1 MAATSVATELTRIV
15 PTVVQIE
22 IEGLTPLICNNFSEK
37 IKTQIREAQA
47 GKKAAKAPKDPAA
60 LYEGAKYLLPDGSY
74 GFPAAGFKGAC
85 VSAGRFFNGITMTA
99 LRQGIFVHG
108 EGPDQL
114 VRLTGFTDEPIMRED
129 AVRNQTG
136 VVDLR
141 YRPMFENWGATIKV
155 EFIPSLL
162 SLDSVISIVDAAG
175 IGGIG
180 EWRPTAPK
188 SNGDY
193 GRFQTVD
200 GGVSVLT
207 TEKAAE

>member
-1 MAATSVATELTRIV
+1 MATSVVADLTKIV

-22 IEGLTPLICNNFSEK
+22 VEGITPLITNNFSEK
-37 IKTQIREAQA
+37 IKTQIRETQA

-155 EFIPSLL
+155 EFIPSIL

-193 GRFQTVD
+193 GRFRTVE
-200 GGVSVLT
+200 GGVSVLD
-207 TEKAAE
+207 EEEAAE

>member
-1 MAATSVATELTRIV
+1 MATSVATSLTKIV

-22 IEGLTPLICNNFSEK
+22 IEGLTPLICNNFSQKMKEK
-37 IKTQIREAQA
+37 MRLAQSG
-47 GKKAAKAPKDPAA
+47 GKPPKEPKDPAA
-60 LYEGAKYLLPDGSY
+60 LFEGAKYLLPDGSY

-129 AVRNQTG
+129 AVRNATG
-136 VVDLR
+136 VADLR

-155 EFIPSLL
+155 EFISSLL

-180 EWRPTAPK
+180 EWRPTAPR

-193 GRFQTVD
+193 GRFRTIES
-200 GGVSVLT
+200 GVSILEEAPEAT
-207 TEKAAE
+207 

>member
-1 MAATSVATELTRIV
+1 MATSVVADLTRIV

-22 IEGLTPLICNNFSEK
+22 VEGITPLITNNFSEK

-47 GKKAAKAPKDPAA
+47 GKKAPKAPKDPAA

-108 EGPDQL
+108 EGPNQL

-129 AVRNQTG
+129 AVRNATG

-155 EFIPSLL
+155 EFISSIL
-162 SLDSVISIVDAAG
+162 SLDSVLSIVDAAG

-193 GRFQTVD
+193 GRFRTVE
-200 GGVSVLT
+200 GGVSILD
-207 TEKAAE
+207 EEEAAE

>member
-1 MAATSVATELTRIV
+1 
-15 PTVVQIE
+15 
-22 IEGLTPLICNNFSEK
+22 
-37 IKTQIREAQA
+37 
-47 GKKAAKAPKDPAA
+47 
-60 LYEGAKYLLPDGSY
+60 
-74 GFPAAGFKGAC
+74 
-85 VSAGRFFNGITMTA
+85 
-99 LRQGIFVHG
+99 
-108 EGPDQL
+108 L

-155 EFIPSLL
+155 EFIPSIL

-193 GRFQTVD
+193 GRFRTVE
-200 GGVSVLT
+200 GGVSVLD
-207 TEKAAE
+207 EEEAAE

>member
-1 MAATSVATELTRIV
+1 MATSVVADLTKIV

-22 IEGLTPLICNNFSEK
+22 VEGITPLITNNFSEK
-37 IKTQIREAQA
+37 IKTQIREAQG

-114 VRLTGFTDEPIMRED
+114 VRLTGFSDEPIMRED

-155 EFIPSLL
+155 EFIPSIL

-193 GRFQTVD
+193 GRFRTVE
-200 GGVSVLT
+200 GGVSILD
-207 TEKAAE
+207 EEEAAE